1 MKTQSQEKAILQYLE
16 SGKSLTQLEALPL
29 FGSFRLGARVYELI
43 RKGHPIK
50 SQMIKT
56 GTGKRVAQYSMN

>member
-1 MKTQSQEKAILQYLE
+1 MKTQSQEKAILNYLQ

-29 FGSFRLGARVYELI
+29 FGSFRLGARVFSLI

-50 SQMIKT
+50 SRMIRT
-56 GTGKRVAQYSMN
+56 VTGKRVAQYSMN